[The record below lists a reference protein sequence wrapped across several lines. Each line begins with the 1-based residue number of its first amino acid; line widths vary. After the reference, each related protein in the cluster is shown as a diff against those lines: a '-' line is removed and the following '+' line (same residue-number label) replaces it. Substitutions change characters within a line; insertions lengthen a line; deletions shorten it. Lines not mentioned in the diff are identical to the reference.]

1 MKRIPISPALLLLLL
16 LSLLL
21 LSLVTW
27 SQSAVVHAG
36 DRSRR
41 GESATSR
48 VVDVGV
54 ILDAKT
60 WIGNVSWTCMQIALE
75 DFDKAHTG
83 YGTRLSLHLRDSGGD
98 VVTTA
103 AAAVDLMKNVR
114 VQAIIG
120 PQTSTEAKFIVELG
134 NRTQVPIISFS
145 AKSTSLSSQQTP
157 YFIRTAWNDSTQAK
171 VIASIVQTF
180 GWREVVPVYEDTDYG
195 NAMIPYLIDALQ
207 DVGAHMLHRCKIPLE
222 ATDQEIIATLLNL
235 KYNWTRVFV
244 VHMSYNLAFKFFKK
258 AKDLGMMEYSYVWM
272 TTYGLTDIVD
282 LMGPPAAEVMQ
293 GVLGIKPYV
302 RETDKLRDFR
312 VRWRKRY
319 WQENLNSSITE
330 PTVFGLWAYDT
341 VWALA
346 IAVHNARI
354 TSSSFRNS
362 DTSSSSTDL
371 TRIGQSQTGER
382 LREKMSEVNFSGMAG
397 KFRLI
402 EGQLQSGAFEIV
414 NVVGKGK
421 RRVGF
426 WTSVHGVSRYI
437 DRKGDLRV
445 LVWPGG
451 KTDAP
456 KGWQWPTNRTLK
468 IGVPA
473 KRGFAEFVRQDPD
486 GVFRGYCIDVF
497 KAALH
502 ELPYNVS
509 VTYVLYGDG
518 HGNMNGTYDE
528 LVYQVYLKNFDAV
541 VGDITII
548 ANRSLYV
555 DFTLPYSESGV
566 SMVVPIKDQRRKDA
580 WTFLKP
586 LTANLWLATGA
597 FFVYTGFVVWF
608 IEHRSNEEFRGR
620 PAQQLGSVFYFSFST
635 LVFAHRER
643 IVNNSSRFVMIIWVF
658 VVLILQQSY
667 TASLTSIL
675 TVQQLQPTVTDLDQ
689 LIRSGSYI
697 GYLNASFMPGLLS
710 RLNVD
715 QSKLIAYDS
724 PAEYNEGLSNGSVAA
739 IIDEIPYLRVFLS
752 NYSNNYTMIG
762 PIAKVDGFGFAF
774 PIGSP
779 LVPDLNRA
787 ILTVTESKK
796 MTEFEN
802 TLYGNRT
809 CSDNEDSTATS
820 SSSLTF
826 NSFWGLFLITGAS
839 SVSAL
844 ILSIIFF
851 ALQHRCILR
860 DRYLEKS
867 FLQRLA
873 LFLKLYYE
881 FETSSQNRQKEEEP
895 TVPQLLGANNMAS
908 PRVDNRPESPLSF
921 SNHTQRQFDSD
932 SDLGTLTGG
941 ESEAEAEAE
950 AEAEVDT
957 EGGDTPGREITSQV
971 PDPPSFAD
979 MLSESDR

>member
-1 MKRIPISPALLLLLL
+1 
-16 LSLLL
+16 
-21 LSLVTW
+21 
-27 SQSAVVHAG
+27 
-36 DRSRR
+36 
-41 GESATSR
+41 
-48 VVDVGV
+48 
-54 ILDAKT
+54 
-60 WIGNVSWTCMQIALE
+60 
-75 DFDKAHTG
+75 
-83 YGTRLSLHLRDSGGD
+83 
-98 VVTTA
+98 
-103 AAAVDLMKNVR
+103 
-114 VQAIIG
+114 
-120 PQTSTEAKFIVELG
+120 
-134 NRTQVPIISFS
+134 
-145 AKSTSLSSQQTP
+145 
-157 YFIRTAWNDSTQAK
+157 
-171 VIASIVQTF
+171 
-180 GWREVVPVYEDTDYG
+180 
-195 NAMIPYLIDALQ
+195 
-207 DVGAHMLHRCKIPLE
+207 
-222 ATDQEIIATLLNL
+222 
-235 KYNWTRVFV
+235 
-244 VHMSYNLAFKFFKK
+244 
-258 AKDLGMMEYSYVWM
+258 
-272 TTYGLTDIVD
+272 
-282 LMGPPAAEVMQ
+282 
-293 GVLGIKPYV
+293 
-302 RETDKLRDFR
+302 
-312 VRWRKRY
+312 
-319 WQENLNSSITE
+319 
-330 PTVFGLWAYDT
+330 
-341 VWALA
+341 
-346 IAVHNARI
+346 
-354 TSSSFRNS
+354 
-362 DTSSSSTDL
+362 
-371 TRIGQSQTGER
+371 
-382 LREKMSEVNFSGMAG
+382 
-397 KFRLI
+397 
-402 EGQLQSGAFEIV
+402 
-414 NVVGKGK
+414 
-421 RRVGF
+421 
-426 WTSVHGVSRYI
+426 
-437 DRKGDLRV
+437 
-445 LVWPGG
+445 
-451 KTDAP
+451 
-456 KGWQWPTNRTLK
+456 
-468 IGVPA
+468 
-473 KRGFAEFVRQDPD
+473 
-486 GVFRGYCIDVF
+486 
-497 KAALH
+497 
-502 ELPYNVS
+502 
-509 VTYVLYGDG
+509 
-518 HGNMNGTYDE
+518 
-528 LVYQVYLKNFDAV
+528 
-541 VGDITII
+541 
-548 ANRSLYV
+548 
-555 DFTLPYSESGV
+555 
-566 SMVVPIKDQRRKDA
+566 
-580 WTFLKP
+580 
-586 LTANLWLATGA
+586 
-597 FFVYTGFVVWF
+597 
-608 IEHRSNEEFRGR
+608 
-620 PAQQLGSVFYFSFST
+620 
-635 LVFAHRER
+635 
-643 IVNNSSRFVMIIWVF
+643 MIIWVF

-752 NYSNNYTMIG
+752 NYSNKYTMIG

-950 AEAEVDT
+950 AEVDT

>member
-16 LSLLL
+16 SLLL
-21 LSLVTW
+21 LSFATW
-27 SQSAVVHAG
+27 SQSAVVLAG

-41 GESATSR
+41 GESAMSR

-75 DFDKAHTG
+75 DFDKAHLG
-83 YGTRLSLHLRDSGGD
+83 YSTRLSLHLRDSGGD

-134 NRTQVPIISFS
+134 NTSQVPIISFS

-207 DVGAHMLHRCKIPLE
+207 EVGAHMLHRCKIPLE
-222 ATDQEIIATLLNL
+222 ATDQEIIAALSNL
-235 KYNWTRVFV
+235 KYNRTRVFV

-258 AKDLGMMEYSYVWM
+258 AKDLGMMEYGYVWM

-282 LMGPPAAEVMQ
+282 LMDPPAAEVMQ
-293 GVLGIKPYV
+293 VYL
-302 RETDKLRDFR
+302 
-312 VRWRKRY
+312 
-319 WQENLNSSITE
+319 

-346 IAVHNARI
+346 IAVNNASI

-382 LREKMSEVNFSGMAG
+382 LRERMSEVNFSGMAG

-426 WTSVHGVSRYI
+426 WTSVHGVSRHI

-451 KTDAP
+451 KTVAP
-456 KGWQWPTNRTLK
+456 KGWQWPTNGTLK
-468 IGVPA
+468 IGVPV
-473 KRGFAEFVRQDPD
+473 KPGFAEFARQDPD
-486 GVFRGYCIDVF
+486 GNFTGYCIDVF
-497 KAALH
+497 KAVLH
-502 ELPYNVS
+502 ELPYNVDVS
-509 VTYVLYGDG
+509 YMLYGDG
-518 HGNMNGTYDE
+518 HGNLNGTYDD
-528 LVYQVYLKNFDAV
+528 LVYQVYLKVEFRCV

-566 SMVVPIKDQRRKDA
+566 SMVVPIKDQRHKDA
-580 WTFLKP
+580 WTFLEP

-643 IVNNSSRFVMIIWVF
+643 IVNNSSRFVVIIWVF

-802 TLYGNRT
+802 TLYGTELART
-809 CSDNEDSTATS
+809 MKIVQQLLPAASLSTAS
-820 SSSLTF
+820 
-826 NSFWGLFLITGAS
+826 G
-839 SVSAL
+839 
-844 ILSIIFF
+844 
-851 ALQHRCILR
+851 HRCILR

-895 TVPQLLGANNMAS
+895 TVLQLLGDNNMAS

-950 AEAEVDT
+950 AEVDT

-971 PDPPSFAD
+971 PDPPSFAE
-979 MLSESDR
+979 MLSERDR

>member
-1 MKRIPISPALLLLLL
+1 
-16 LSLLL
+16 
-21 LSLVTW
+21 
-27 SQSAVVHAG
+27 
-36 DRSRR
+36 
-41 GESATSR
+41 
-48 VVDVGV
+48 
-54 ILDAKT
+54 
-60 WIGNVSWTCMQIALE
+60 
-75 DFDKAHTG
+75 
-83 YGTRLSLHLRDSGGD
+83 
-98 VVTTA
+98 
-103 AAAVDLMKNVR
+103 
-114 VQAIIG
+114 
-120 PQTSTEAKFIVELG
+120 
-134 NRTQVPIISFS
+134 
-145 AKSTSLSSQQTP
+145 
-157 YFIRTAWNDSTQAK
+157 
-171 VIASIVQTF
+171 
-180 GWREVVPVYEDTDYG
+180 
-195 NAMIPYLIDALQ
+195 
-207 DVGAHMLHRCKIPLE
+207 
-222 ATDQEIIATLLNL
+222 
-235 KYNWTRVFV
+235 
-244 VHMSYNLAFKFFKK
+244 
-258 AKDLGMMEYSYVWM
+258 
-272 TTYGLTDIVD
+272 
-282 LMGPPAAEVMQ
+282 
-293 GVLGIKPYV
+293 
-302 RETDKLRDFR
+302 
-312 VRWRKRY
+312 
-319 WQENLNSSITE
+319 
-330 PTVFGLWAYDT
+330 
-341 VWALA
+341 
-346 IAVHNARI
+346 
-354 TSSSFRNS
+354 
-362 DTSSSSTDL
+362 
-371 TRIGQSQTGER
+371 
-382 LREKMSEVNFSGMAG
+382 
-397 KFRLI
+397 
-402 EGQLQSGAFEIV
+402 
-414 NVVGKGK
+414 
-421 RRVGF
+421 
-426 WTSVHGVSRYI
+426 RYI

-566 SMVVPIKDQRRKDA
+566 SMVVPIKDQRSKDA

-586 LTANLWLATGA
+586 LTADLWLATGA

-643 IVNNSSRFVMIIWVF
+643 IVNNSSRIVMIIWVF

-675 TVQQLQPTVTDLDQ
+675 TVQQLQPT
-689 LIRSGSYI
+689 
-697 GYLNASFMPGLLS
+697 
-710 RLNVD
+710 
-715 QSKLIAYDS
+715 
-724 PAEYNEGLSNGSVAA
+724 
-739 IIDEIPYLRVFLS
+739 
-752 NYSNNYTMIG
+752 
-762 PIAKVDGFGFAF
+762 AF

-826 NSFWGLFLITGAS
+826 NSFW
-839 SVSAL
+839 
-844 ILSIIFF
+844 
-851 ALQHRCILR
+851 
-860 DRYLEKS
+860 
-867 FLQRLA
+867 
-873 LFLKLYYE
+873 
-881 FETSSQNRQKEEEP
+881 NRQKEEQP
-895 TVPQLLGANNMAS
+895 TLPQLLGDNNMAS

-950 AEAEVDT
+950 AEVDT